1 MEYLSSKILPY
12 GNILLNTGLFC
23 TNVTEQE
30 HLWFE
35 EITSLALKYHE
46 LCIHGQA
53 SEVCV
58 DVRLLQRFSSR
69 HHIGPRIPSYSTR
82 ELTRLLQ

>member
-1 MEYLSSKILPY
+1 MKYLSSKILPY

-35 EITSLALKYHE
+35 EITSLALKYPE
-46 LCIHGQA
+46 LNIHGQA

-58 DVRLLQRFSSR
+58 DMPLLAHYFVFSN
-69 HHIGPRIPSYSTR
+69 
-82 ELTRLLQ
+82 